1 MLSRGPCFTPH
12 GSGTFL
18 RGEDFL
24 CIQSLVVDRWL
35 LPPLGGRGECGYEE
49 ARTSL
54 EHRFPVHFRSGVA
67 GHKVVLC
74 SVF

>member
-1 MLSRGPCFTPH
+1 VLSRGPCFTPH

-18 RGEDFL
+18 CGEDFL